1 MSVTERTRSGSM
13 TVSLITKRVSN
24 LFVGS
29 AADAAWVLMKK
40 IVAIVGLPKSSKI
53 VIDVELFED
62 LSSLSS
68 VYITSNNDKNELETL
83 KIDNEIN

>member
-53 VIDVELFED
+53 VIDVEL
-62 LSSLSS
+62 L
-68 VYITSNNDKNELETL
+68 
-83 KIDNEIN
+83 